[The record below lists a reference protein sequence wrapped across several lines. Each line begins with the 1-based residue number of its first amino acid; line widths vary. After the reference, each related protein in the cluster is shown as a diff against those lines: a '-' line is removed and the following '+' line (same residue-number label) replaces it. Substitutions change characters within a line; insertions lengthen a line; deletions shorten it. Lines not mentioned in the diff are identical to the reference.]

1 MSPQIEAALIAAG
14 VGLLTI
20 ASTLIGQWRG
30 RLATSRETEIT
41 LEEQRK
47 HLDRTLIEQGK
58 QLTLAMLLRRIA
70 ATTAELTDYLQR
82 RIAQH
87 DTAKPIEAC
96 PKCVTE

>member
-1 MSPQIEAALIAAG
+1 MAFATCAADGELRAIAAAG
-14 VGLLTI
+14 TGFI
-20 ASTLIGQWRG
+20 
-30 RLATSRETEIT
+30 IT
-41 LEEQRK
+41 LFY
-47 HLDRTLIEQGK
+47 
-58 QLTLAMLLRRIA
+58 RRWHRATCPHVQTMTTGTPKWFA